1 MQVVLRQ
8 DVEKLGDA
16 GSVVT
21 VKDGYARNFLVPRKL
36 AYVATAGALKR
47 IEQEMK
53 QLAKKMDIEKME
65 LSKVAEKIAL
75 LTVTIPMKVGEEEK
89 LYGSVTAPMIA
100 ESLGNQGYAVDRRNI
115 VIDEPIRTLGQHE
128 IAIRFKHGVTANV
141 KVNVIAQ

>member
-8 DVEKLGDA
+8 DVEKLGEA

-36 AYVATAGALKR
+36 AYVATPGALKR

-53 QLAKKMDIEKME
+53 QLAKKIDLEKME
-65 LSKVAEKIAL
+65 LSQVAEKIAL

-89 LYGSVTAPMIA
+89 L
-100 ESLGNQGYAVDRRNI
+100 
-115 VIDEPIRTLGQHE
+115 
-128 IAIRFKHGVTANV
+128 
-141 KVNVIAQ
+141 

>member
-47 IEQEMK
+47 IEQRTPK
-53 QLAKKMDIEKME
+53 FLLYRKMDCNR
-65 LSKVAEKIAL
+65 AL
-75 LTVTIPMKVGEEEK
+75 I
-89 LYGSVTAPMIA
+89 TAPKGEA
-100 ESLGNQGYAVDRRNI
+100 LG
-115 VIDEPIRTLGQHE
+115 
-128 IAIRFKHGVTANV
+128 
-141 KVNVIAQ
+141 

>member
-8 DVEKLGDA
+8 DVEKLGAA
-16 GSVVT
+16 GSVVS

-36 AYVATAGALKR
+36 AYVATPGALKR

-53 QLAKKMDIEKME
+53 QLAKRIDMEKME
-65 LSKVAEKIAL
+65 LSQIAERVSQ

-100 ESLGNQGYAVDRRNI
+100 ESLNNQGYAIDRRSI
-115 VIDEPIRTLGQHE
+115 VIEDAIRTLGQHE
-128 IAIRFKHGVTANV
+128 VAVKFKHGVSATV
-141 KVNVIAQ
+141 KVNVIAE

>member
-21 VKDGYARNFLVPRKL
+21 VKNGYARNFLVPRKL
-36 AYVATAGALKR
+36 AYVATPGALKR

-65 LSKVAEKIAL
+65 LSQIAERISQ

-100 ESLGNQGYAVDRRNI
+100 ESLNNQGYAVDRRNI
-115 VIDEPIRTLGQHE
+115 VIDDAIRTLGQHE
-128 IAIRFKHGVTANV
+128 IVIKFKHGVTANV
-141 KVNVIAQ
+141 KVNVVAQ